1 MPVQST
7 VSENELLQA
16 SLAGSKEAF
25 GTIVQRYQSLV
36 CAITYTA
43 TGDMGKSE
51 ELAQETFIRAWKS
64 LRQLKDLSRFRNWL
78 CTIARNLV
86 SKSTQKGRADVI
98 GSALP
103 IGKAGALAATA
114 PGPSDA
120 AISKE
125 QQAVVWRAL
134 QNIHPKYREPMV
146 LFYRE
151 QQSVSQVAAGLELSE
166 QVVRQ
171 RLSRGRKL
179 LKAEAALVV
188 GDVLGRTG
196 PGKVF
201 TVAVVA
207 ALPAVSVEAAAAAVA
222 GATAKSAPAAKA
234 VLASA
239 LSGAILGPIIGLLG
253 GVFGSWMSV
262 KHTNSPRERQF
273 MLKITLVIW
282 TELIVL
288 LSVLGLFLVLARR
301 GIVPKNVYW
310 TVFAVVMT
318 THFVLLVP
326 AIIWVNRRQRQ
337 IQKEEG
343 TYVEPRYQL
352 AKITTGGIV
361 GAFAGSIFGTV
372 AWIFPMS
379 YIAGDWLVAAAV
391 SIFAVLLFAVSTRIC
406 LRANAKYW
414 RIIIADL
421 IAVGLLNLIVVN
433 LRWETWM
440 EFYRQSSAHSR
451 SWDMPVWAAN
461 LMFGLIFGGL
471 LVIFVLKSRKQKFLT
486 DEEPEG
492 ELRQ

>member
-1 MPVQST
+1 MQSS
-7 VSENELLQA
+7 VNESELLQA

-36 CAITYTA
+36 CAITYSA
-43 TGDMGKSE
+43 TGDIGKSE

-64 LRQLKDLSRFRNWL
+64 LRQLEDLSKFRNWL

-86 SKSTQKGRADVI
+86 STSIRKGRADVI
-98 GSALP
+98 GYAQP
-103 IGKAGALAATA
+103 IEKAETLAAA
-114 PGPSDA
+114 VPGPSEA

-134 QNIHPKYREPMV
+134 QNIPVKYREPMV

-151 QQSVSQVAAGLELSE
+151 QQSVSDVAAGLELSE

-179 LKAEAALVV
+179 LKAEVASVV

-234 VLASA
+234 ALATV
-239 LSGAILGPIIGLLG
+239 LSGAVLGPIIGVLG
-253 GVFGSWMSV
+253 GLFGSWMSV
-262 KHTNSPRERQF
+262 KHTKSPRERQF
-273 MLKITLVIW
+273 MLKTTLLIW

-288 LSVLGLFLVLARR
+288 LSVLGLLLILARR
-301 GIVPKNVYW
+301 DIVPKKVFW
-310 TVFAVVMT
+310 TVFAVAMT
-318 THFVLLVP
+318 AHFVLLVP
-326 AIIWVNRRQRQ
+326 AIIWVNRRQRR

-343 TYVEPRYQL
+343 TYIEPRYGP
-352 AKITTGGIV
+352 AKITRGGIV
-361 GAFAGSIFGTV
+361 GAFAGSIFGAV

-391 SIFAVLLFAVSTRIC
+391 SVFAVLLFIVSTRIC
-406 LRANAKYW
+406 LAAKPKYW

-421 IAVGLLNLIVVN
+421 IALGILNLIVVN
-433 LRWETWM
+433 LRWERWM
-440 EFYRQSSAHSR
+440 EFYRQRSSYNHA
-451 SWDMPVWAAN
+451 WDMPLWGAN
-461 LMFGLIFGGL
+461 LMFGLIFGSL
-471 LVIFVLKSRKQKFLT
+471 LVMFLRESRKQKFLT

-492 ELRQ
+492 GLRQ